1 MENNLLEINKKL
13 DNILK
18 ILTPTKLNKSKQEIN
33 KTYYQKMKETDNE
46 KYVLYLE
53 KCRNRYL
60 KKSLKIILKG
70 IYIIYIKYV

>member
-1 MENNLLEINKKL
+1 MDITLSEINNKL

-18 ILTPTKLNKSKQEIN
+18 MLTPTKLNKSKQEIN

-46 KYVLYLE
+46 KYELYLE

-60 KKSLKIILKG
+60 KKS
-70 IYIIYIKYV
+70 

>member
-18 ILTPTKLNKSKQEIN
+18 MLTPTKLNKSKQEIN

-60 KKSLKIILKG
+60 KKS
-70 IYIIYIKYV
+70 

>member
-1 MENNLLEINKKL
+1 MENNLLKINKKL

-18 ILTPTKLNKSKQEIN
+18 MLTPTKLNKSKQEIN

-60 KKSLKIILKG
+60 KKS
-70 IYIIYIKYV
+70 

>member
-1 MENNLLEINKKL
+1 MDINNLLEINKKL

-18 ILTPTKLNKSKQEIN
+18 MLTPTKLNKSKQEIN

-60 KKSLKIILKG
+60 KKS
-70 IYIIYIKYV
+70 